1 MNFNNKIFLAPMAG
15 VSDLAYRKIA
25 RKYGADV
32 CISEMVSSKA
42 ICFKDKKTA
51 LIAHIEKWDKPIGIQ
66 LFGHEPEVMAECANL
81 ISNALYEHRQN
92 DLIPDFIDINMGCP
106 ARKIVSPGDG
116 SALMKDPELC
126 GKIVRACV
134 EKSAVPITVKIRAGW
149 DKSSINCTEVA
160 KICEYNGASAITIHA
175 RTREQMYEPSAD
187 LSIIKKVKEAVKIP
201 VIGNGDIFCAN
212 DAIEMFDKTGVDSVM
227 IGRGAMG
234 NPYIFDEIKC
244 LMNGKTYT
252 PPDVSE
258 KIETMKEHIKLLVLE
273 KGERIGIC
281 ESRKHISWYLRGM
294 SGVGKARLRIN
305 QAKTLEEMTEIFEE
319 YIK

>member
-1 MNFNNKIFLAPMAG
+1 MAG

-51 LIAHIEKWDKPIGIQ
+51 LIAHIEPWDLPVGIQ
-66 LFGHEPEVMAECANL
+66 IFGHEPEVMAECAYL

-92 DLIPDFIDINMGCP
+92 DLIPNFIDINMGCP
-106 ARKIVSPGDG
+106 ARKIV
-116 SALMKDPELC
+116 K
-126 GKIVRACV
+126 ACV
-134 EKSAVPITVKIRAGW
+134 EKSRVPISVKIRAGW
-149 DKSSINCTEVA
+149 DKNSINCEHVA

-187 LSIIKKVKEAVKIP
+187 WSIIKKVKEAVKIP
-201 VIGNGDIFCAN
+201 VIGNGDIFCAK
-212 DAIEMFDKTGVDSVM
+212 DAIDMFDKTGVDSVM
-227 IGRGAMG
+227 VGRGAMG
-234 NPYIFDEIKC
+234 NPYIFDETKC
-244 LMNGKTYT
+244 LMSGKTYT
-252 PPDVSE
+252 PPDALE
-258 KIETMKEHIKLLVLE
+258 KIETMKEHVRLLTLE

-294 SGVGKARLRIN
+294 NGVGKARLKIN

>member
-1 MNFNNKIFLAPMAG
+1 MFNNKIFLAPMAG

-25 RKYGADV
+25 RKYGADA

-51 LIAHIEKWDKPIGIQ
+51 LIAHIESWDTPVGIQ
-66 LFGHEPEVMAECANL
+66 IFGHEPDVMAECAYL

-106 ARKIVSPGDG
+106 ARKIVTSGDG
-116 SALMKDPELC
+116 SSLMKDPTLC
-126 GKIVRACV
+126 GKIVSACV
-134 EKSAVPITVKIRAGW
+134 KKSKVPISVKIRAGW
-149 DKSSINCTEVA
+149 DKNSINCEEVA

-187 LSIIKKVKEAVKIP
+187 WKIIKQVKKSVSIP
-201 VIGNGDIFCAN
+201 VIGNGDIFSAE
-212 DAIEMFDKTGVDSVM
+212 DAVNMFNETGVDSVM
-227 IGRGAMG
+227 VGRGAMG

-244 LMNGKTYT
+244 LISGKTYT

-258 KIETMKEHIKLLVLE
+258 KIETIKEHINLLVME

-281 ESRKHISWYLRGM
+281 EARKHVSWYLRGM
-294 SGVGKARLRIN
+294 NGVGKARLKIN
-305 QAKTLEEMTEIFEE
+305 QAKTLKEMTEIFEE